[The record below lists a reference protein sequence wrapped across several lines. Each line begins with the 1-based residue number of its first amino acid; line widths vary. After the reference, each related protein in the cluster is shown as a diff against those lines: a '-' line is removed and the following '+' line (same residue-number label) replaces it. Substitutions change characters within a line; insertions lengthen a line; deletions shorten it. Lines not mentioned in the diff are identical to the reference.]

1 MRSEEAFQVFRLLR
15 ACVDVQREPHLS
27 VSDMAY
33 SCGYSDDAALRTAN
47 AQCDGYHSDGGTTAP
62 GLGVAALS
70 GIAPGGYS
78 HTEVQVTQQGRNS
91 RACSW

>member
-33 SCGYSDDAALRTAN
+33 SCGYSDDAALRTAMRN
-47 AQCDGYHSDGGTTAP
+47 VMGTTP
-62 GLGVAALS
+62 
-70 GIAPGGYS
+70 
-78 HTEVQVTQQGRNS
+78 TEVRQHLGWEWLLCQALHRGGIHTQK
-91 RACSW
+91 CK